1 MELEQALAKTGVPVG
16 AIVLVFGL
24 LVGSFL
30 NVVIARLPYGESIV
44 HPRSRCPECKTPI
57 AAWWNIPVIS
67 WLVLRGKCASCKTP
81 IDARYPAV
89 ELLTGVLFL
98 ACYQRYGLTLALLTS
113 LLLTGSLVAIT
124 FIDID
129 IFEIPDE
136 IVLPGILIGIVV
148 RPLAF
153 DVPYYSGLVGALVGG
168 GSLLL
173 IRFTYYLIRGREGL
187 GLGDP
192 KLFAMI
198 GAFSGVLALI
208 PVLLVA
214 SISGSLVG
222 LVVHVFTSREEGE
235 DDPAGALEEELPPE
249 EIPPDGLFDRFV
261 WAIRMTVAPPPLPVE
276 EGDGAEDDE
285 DDGWVPP
292 RGAIPFGPFLALG
305 AFANLLFGPTFQ
317 RILFGVGLI

>member
-30 NVVIARLPYGESIV
+30 NVVIARLPEGMSIV

-57 AAWWNIPVIS
+57 AAWWNIPVVS
-67 WLVLRGKCASCKTP
+67 WLVLRGKCASCKAP
-81 IDARYPAV
+81 IDARYPAI

-98 ACYQRYGLTLALLTS
+98 ACYQQYGLTLALFNS
-113 LLLTGSLVAIT
+113 LLLTGSLIAIT
-124 FIDID
+124 FIDMA

-136 IVLPGILIGIVV
+136 IVLPGIVLGIVL

-153 DVPYYSGLVGALVGG
+153 DVPIYSGLVGALIGG
-168 GSLLL
+168 GSLLS
-173 IRFTYYLIRGREGL
+173 IRFVYYLIRGREGL

-198 GAFSGVLALI
+198 GAFCGVIALI
-208 PVLLVA
+208 PVLLIA
-214 SISGSLVG
+214 SITGSIVG
-222 LVVHVFTSREEGE
+222 LVNQFVDARDTADDDDEPLEEDPFPDGE
-235 DDPAGALEEELPPE
+235 PPSGLFARLVWALRMTFLQLPEPDEDEEALEEE
-249 EIPPDGLFDRFV
+249 
-261 WAIRMTVAPPPLPVE
+261 
-276 EGDGAEDDE
+276 DD
-285 DDGWVPP
+285 WVPP

>member
-1 MELEQALAKTGVPVG
+1 MELEEALAKSGLPVG

-30 NVVIARLPYGESIV
+30 NVVIARLPYGESVV
-44 HPRSRCPECKTPI
+44 HPRSRCPKCETLI

-67 WLVLRGKCASCKTP
+67 WIVLRGKCATCKAP

-98 ACYQRYGLTLALLTS
+98 ACYQRYGLSLALLTS
-113 LLLTGSLVAIT
+113 LLLTGNLVAIT

-129 IFEIPDE
+129 LFEIPDE
-136 IVLPGILIGIVV
+136 IVLPGIFFGMIL

-153 DVPYYSGLVGALVGG
+153 DVPYYSGLLGAVVGG
-168 GSLLL
+168 ASLLS
-173 IRFTYYLIRGREGL
+173 IRFFYYLIRGREGL

-198 GAFSGVLALI
+198 GAFSGVTALI
-208 PVLLVA
+208 PVLLIA
-214 SISGSLVG
+214 SISGSVVG
-222 LVVHVFTSREEGE
+222 IVVHLFDRGPENEEEAKREEE
-235 DDPAGALEEELPPE
+235 ALPPE
-249 EIPPDGLFDRFV
+249 EIPPDGFFARFG
-261 WAIRMTVAPPPLPVE
+261 WSLRMTFFPPPLPF
-276 EGDGAEDDE
+276 EGFEDE
-285 DDGWVPP
+285 DSEEPGWDPP